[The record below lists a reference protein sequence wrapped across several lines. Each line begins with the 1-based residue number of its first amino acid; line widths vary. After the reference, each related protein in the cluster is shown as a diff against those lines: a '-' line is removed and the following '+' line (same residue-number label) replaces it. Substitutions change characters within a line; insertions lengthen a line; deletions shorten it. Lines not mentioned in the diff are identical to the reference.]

1 MRFSERLF
9 RGAGAVALA
18 AILLVLTV
26 AIVTPRVVRA
36 VTAELV
42 QDVDSPI
49 RNAWTANCQMAPASG
64 SSNSC
69 TIPLQPGQ
77 SVVIQTLTFQGSTS
91 FDKHILM
98 QLETGIGSEQ
108 AMWNHE
114 FTMSA
119 LPILTS
125 DKILQFV
132 ASENLTMYANNA
144 TTGITV
150 LLTTNDPNPITFGF
164 GGLGGTVTL
173 VGYTV
178 NVGIPSASTN

>member
-1 MRFSERLF
+1 MRLTKRLF
-9 RGAGAVALA
+9 MGVGAVAVA
-18 AILLVLTV
+18 AILLVSTV

-64 SSNSC
+64 SSNGC

-77 SVVIQTLTFQGSTS
+77 AVVIQTLTFQGSTS
-91 FDKHILM
+91 FDRHILM

-108 AMWNHE
+108 AMWNHQ
-114 FTMSA
+114 FTFSA
-119 LPILTS
+119 LPILTT
-125 DKILQFV
+125 DKIFQFV
-132 ASENLTMYANNA
+132 GSENLTMYANNA

-150 LLTTNDPNPITFGF
+150 QLTTSDPNPITFGF

-173 VGYTV
+173 VGYSV
-178 NVGIPSASTN
+178 NVGTPGASTN